1 MKKITAISDSQS
13 VSNVFLAYIVKV
25 RLHRVPR
32 LTNHCLTW
40 TCSAGRHA
48 PWIDFALRKPSM
60 LLNNHIE
67 PMSSSSQNEE
77 QTRWTLT
84 TTVPQS
90 HIPNDRRLIVWVWV
104 CACTS
109 KLNKWGYWV
118 ADVSAVSICLSA
130 RHRLFVG
137 IAVTLVYSLSLSL
150 SEQCK
155 CGICLCV
162 DTNWR
167 IALGLPWALA
177 SGAQPWFVA
186 S

>member
-1 MKKITAISDSQS
+1 MTHFHCPCIPSCYKRKYFNVKKITAISDSQS
-13 VSNVFLAYIVKV
+13 VSNIFLAYIVKV
-25 RLHRVPR
+25 RLHRVPS
-32 LTNHCLTW
+32 LTNHCLMW
-40 TCSAGRHA
+40 TRSTGRHA

-60 LLNNHIE
+60 LLHNHIE

-118 ADVSAVSICLSA
+118 ADRALLYLSVCLLGTDCLLELLS
-130 RHRLFVG
+130 HSFILSP
-137 IAVTLVYSLSLSL
+137 SLSM
-150 SEQCK
+150 
-155 CGICLCV
+155 GCV
-162 DTNWR
+162 NVV
-167 IALGLPWALA
+167 
-177 SGAQPWFVA
+177 FVCVLTLIGE
-186 S
+186 